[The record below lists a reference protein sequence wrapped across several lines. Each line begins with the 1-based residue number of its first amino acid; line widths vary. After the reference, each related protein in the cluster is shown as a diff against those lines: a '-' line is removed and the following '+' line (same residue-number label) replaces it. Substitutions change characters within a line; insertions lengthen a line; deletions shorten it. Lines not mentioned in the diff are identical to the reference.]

1 MTEHHDIEPA
11 ATTDR
16 QHASPSPAATDRVH
30 RLFGALARV
39 PTPAIFLGSM
49 LLAFLVLWWQGAI
62 GDFVDLF
69 RDADWSLLVIAAP
82 IYIASLWLLCYR
94 WHYLVR
100 MAHGSSSL
108 PRAAEAFLTSV
119 VINYATPLHLAAP
132 SRALLTKRA
141 LGLSIAE
148 TGIIAVWEVGADV
161 IVLGAGSL
169 LWVLIADGAITTVR
183 RETNLDA
190 FALALIA
197 LGALLL
203 FAITTLI
210 VLRRE
215 RWRRKIVS
223 AARTLALAPRERP
236 IEALVSLG
244 VSVAYWILQ
253 GVVLAIV
260 ISALG
265 VAASFELTLGV
276 TAMPILIGMFG
287 PLPGG
292 AGLREGLMYGVAE
305 LSQAPGGTILAAA
318 IVYRLALFGAIPILY
333 LLVRVWL
340 GLRPRGDQMATTS
353 NHLEPERTAR

>member
-1 MTEHHDIEPA
+1 VTDHHETHLQPA
-11 ATTDR
+11 KAGD
-16 QHASPSPAATDRVH
+16 QGASSPSSASDRA
-30 RLFGALARV
+30 RRALGALARI
-39 PTPAIFLGSM
+39 PTPAIFVGSL
-49 LLAFLVLWWQGAI
+49 LLAFLVIWWQGAL

-69 RDADWSLLVIAAP
+69 READWSLLLIAAP
-82 IYIASLWLLCYR
+82 IYVASLWLLCYR
-94 WHYLVR
+94 WHLLVR

-141 LGLSIAE
+141 LGLSVAE
-148 TGIIAVWEVGADV
+148 TGIIAIWEIGADV

-169 LWVLIADGAITTVR
+169 LWLLVADGAVQTLRQEASLGTLDITLIAAGT
-183 RETNLDA
+183 
-190 FALALIA
+190 LALLGVVA
-197 LGALLL
+197 L
-203 FAITTLI
+203 
-210 VLRRE
+210 VLSRRE
-215 RWRRKIVS
+215 RWRSKIVG
-223 AARTLALAPRERP
+223 AGRTLALAPRERP
-236 IEALVSLG
+236 VEALASLG
-244 VSVAYWILQ
+244 VSVAYWALQ

-276 TAMPILIGMFG
+276 TSMPILIGMFG

-333 LLVRVWL
+333 LLVRAWL
-340 GLRPRGDQMATTS
+340 SLRHRADQPATATGGQS
-353 NHLEPERTAR
+353 